1 MLLNMYERR
10 KIQIERKEDIIKAR
24 MQKIR
29 KI

>member
-24 MQKIR
+24 RQKIR